1 MILWA
6 SVLIDKDLVIGEG
19 AVMLATAGTTKSLE
33 GGKVYYG
40 VPAIEV
46 RKAWQQMALIKKL
59 PEIWEKVRNL

>member
-1 MILWA
+1 
-6 SVLIDKDLVIGEG
+6 IGEG

-59 PEIWEKVRNL
+59 PEIWEKVRKL